1 MSSRPLS
8 DRAPTGAGG
17 GGHAVPVVRAEHH
30 QEVRRRLP
38 PGRTVAEQAR
48 REPRVDSRVNS
59 AVNSAV
65 EGDAGD
71 AVEHAVED
79 AAEPATDRFTA
90 VVVPRQREEP
100 PTERVPVVP
109 PAPAPSDGLLVVLP
123 ELERER
129 IPDPAPPRTEQPSRS
144 APLVVPGQRGPQ
156 RSPRRGRTR
165 RPLLIAGASLAA
177 ALVGLTAVTG
187 VVSAMTS
194 SDPTPAPAVVVS
206 TVADT
211 PQSPA
216 QTPPR

>member
-48 REPRVDSRVNS
+48 REPGVDSRVNS
-59 AVNSAV
+59 AV
-65 EGDAGD
+65 GD
-71 AVEHAVED
+71 AV
-79 AAEPATDRFTA
+79 EPATDRFTA

-109 PAPAPSDGLLVVLP
+109 PAPSDGLLVVLP

-194 SDPTPAPAVVVS
+194 ADPTPAPAVVVS

-211 PQSPA
+211 PQTPA